1 MQVLD
6 SMLSRNA
13 QGLYWMSR
21 YLERAEYGCR
31 LLADQLLSLEDRP
44 IEEIERSW
52 RRLYAGL
59 GRTPIVGDL
68 ELGAGSDSFMLADAF
83 TLADELSFEAANPD
97 AIRCCVAAA
106 RENARQVRNAIG
118 QEMWSCLNVAYL
130 GLRDVR
136 IEEVWTGQPREFYLR
151 TEDALRTFSGIA
163 DSTMYRDH
171 GWHFL
176 ELGRFVERAQL
187 VAALVDAQVSLYP
200 TNEAHAESDWGS
212 LLGICQARAAFRR
225 LHSLQYHPVLV
236 VDFLVSD
243 PRLSHSIRYA
253 LERIAAQ
260 LREVAARS
268 GFAPALAAQRRVGR
282 IAARLDYDW
291 PYRSPDD
298 DTVTRAVLGEIRSVC
313 RLLHGDIEAAYFHY
327 AVEDSPGS

>member
-1 MQVLD
+1 
-6 SMLSRNA
+6 MLSRNA

-21 YLERAEYGCR
+21 YLERAEHGCR

-52 RRLYAGL
+52 RRLYSGI
-59 GRTPIVGDL
+59 GRRPIVGDL
-68 ELGAGSDSFMLADAF
+68 ESGPGGESFMLAEAY
-83 TLADELSFEAANPD
+83 TLADEVSFEAQNPD
-97 AIRCCVAAA
+97 AIRSCVAAA

-130 GLRDVR
+130 GLRNVC
-136 IEEVWTGQPREFYLR
+136 IEDIWSDQPREFYLR

-187 VAALVDAQVSLYP
+187 VAALVEAQLSLFP
-200 TNEAHAESDWGS
+200 TRERDAESDWGS
-212 LLGICQARAAFRR
+212 LLEICQARAAFRR
-225 LHSLQYHPVLV
+225 LHSLQYRPALV

-253 LERIAAQ
+253 FARIEEQ
-260 LREVAARS
+260 LRAVAVHRDTEA
-268 GFAPALAAQRRVGR
+268 ALVAQRRVGR
-282 IAARLDYDW
+282 AAARLDYDW
-291 PYRSPDD
+291 PYRDPEDD
-298 DTVTRAVLGEIRSVC
+298 AATQALLGEIRAAC
-313 RLLHGDIEAAYFHY
+313 LLLHDDIEAACFQY
-327 AVEDSPGS
+327 AIEDSPRR

>member
-1 MQVLD
+1 
-6 SMLSRNA
+6 MLSRNA

-21 YLERAEYGCR
+21 YLERAEHGCR
-31 LLADQLLSLEDRP
+31 LLADQLSSLEDRP

-52 RRLYAGL
+52 LRLYAGF
-59 GRTPIVGDL
+59 GRVPLVGGL
-68 ELGAGSDSFMLADAF
+68 ESSAGSESFMLADAY
-83 TLADELSFEAANPD
+83 TLTDELSFEEHNPD
-97 AIRCCVAAA
+97 AIRSCVAAA

-130 GLRDVR
+130 RLRDVR
-136 IEEVWTGQPREFYLR
+136 IEDLWNDQPREFYLR

-187 VAALVDAQVSLYP
+187 VAELVDAQISLFP
-200 TNEAHAESDWGS
+200 SGEAHAESDWGS
-212 LLGICQARAAFRR
+212 LLRICQARGAFRR
-225 LHSLQYHPVLV
+225 RYSLQYRPSLV

-243 PRLSHSIRYA
+243 LRLSHSLLYA
-253 LERIAAQ
+253 LKRIAGQ
-260 LREVAARS
+260 LQAVAGPHDTGS
-268 GFAPALAAQRRVGR
+268 ALAARRRVGR

-291 PYRSPDD
+291 PYRDPGDD
-298 DTVTRAVLGEIRSVC
+298 AAARGVLGEIRAEC
-313 RLLHGDIEAAYFHY
+313 RRLHDDIESAYFHY
-327 AVEDSPGS
+327 AIEDSPRQ

>member
-1 MQVLD
+1 
-6 SMLSRNA
+6 MLSRNA

-21 YLERAEYGCR
+21 YLERAEHGCR
-31 LLADQLLSLEDRP
+31 LLADQLSSLEDRP

-52 RRLYAGL
+52 RRLYSGL
-59 GRTPIVGDL
+59 GRAPLVGGF
-68 ELGAGSDSFMLADAF
+68 EAGTGSESFMLADAY
-83 TLADELSFEAANPD
+83 TLTDELSFEARNPD
-97 AIRCCVAAA
+97 AIRSCVAAA

-118 QEMWSCLNVAYL
+118 QEMWSCLNIAYL

-136 IEEVWTGQPREFYLR
+136 IEDIWNDQPREFYLR

-176 ELGRFVERAQL
+176 ELGRFVERVQL
-187 VAALVDAQVSLYP
+187 VAALVDAQLALFP
-200 TNEAHAESDWGS
+200 TRDAHAESDWGS
-212 LLGICQARAAFRR
+212 LLNICQARAAFRR
-225 LHSLQYHPVLV
+225 LHTLQYRPALV
-236 VDFLVSD
+236 VEFLVSD

-253 LERIAAQ
+253 LERIAEQ
-260 LREVAARS
+260 LRTVAARRELS
-268 GFAPALAAQRRVGR
+268 PALAAQRRTGR

-291 PYRSPDD
+291 PYRDPEDD
-298 DTVTRAVLGEIRSVC
+298 AATRAVLGEILDAC

-327 AVEDSPGS
+327 AIEDSPGR